1 MSIFAQKLDPKM
13 RETRVPFMHLFS
25 DACERFGCKMLPR
38 TFITNRIQKE
48 WRKLLKPLLLRKKK
62 KQDYLIVPCNGDD
75 ILESIY
81 PYYDYNIIPML
92 WDVWP
97 YTWKKL
103 YNDLNIIKPPLVFV
117 TVRQMAEKIQKDLGI
132 PAYWIPEGFAP
143 NVCSIGPVLTD
154 REIEVY
160 ELGRY
165 HSGYHSHI
173 LNLVSEKRIKTYK
186 ADLKSETGEII
197 KKAYQSSEEFYKGL
211 SQTKIVICFPQN
223 ITNPERAGN
232 LETLTQRYWEAMLS
246 RSLIVGR
253 APAELIDF
261 VGYNP
266 VIEVDWKNPEKQ
278 LESILYS
285 IESYQELVDKNYTA
299 ASNSAYW
306 DNRLKMIGE
315 YLSMHNI
322 RSASKKSRE

>member
-25 DACERFGCKMLPR
+25 DACERFGYKMLPR

-143 NVCSIGPVLTD
+143 NVCSIGPVLTE
-154 REIEVY
+154 REIDVY
-160 ELGRY
+160 ELGRWHSEY
-165 HSGYHSHI
+165 HNCI
-173 LNLVSEKRIKTYK
+173 MNLVQATKMLSYK
-186 ADLKSETGEII
+186 GDLKTKTGEII
-197 KKAYQSSEEFYKGL
+197 KKAYHCSKDFYRGL
-211 SQTKIVICFPQN
+211 SKTKIVICFPQN
-223 ITNPERAGN
+223 ETNPKRAGN

-246 RSLIVGR
+246 RTLIVGR
-253 APAELIDF
+253 APKELIDF
-261 VGYNP
+261 IGYNP
-266 VIEVDWKNPEKQ
+266 VVDVCWSNPACQ
-278 LESILYS
+278 LTNILNN
-285 IESYQELVDKNYTA
+285 IASYQELVDKNYSVA
-299 ASNSAYW
+299 LQKAFW